1 MNPLPVD
8 SAGLH
13 SRPSRLSWFSPRSL
27 TRAASPLLIVLLA
40 MLQSAA
46 WAQGFAQQGA
56 SMDPPGRV
64 ARLNLTE
71 GAVSFAPADT
81 GGNAWTP
88 AVLNRP
94 LTSGDRLWTGPR
106 ARSELHVGSTAVRM
120 SEQTS
125 LDFLALDDS
134 VTQLRLAQ
142 GTVQLHVRTLFEGQ
156 RLEIDTPNLA
166 FVISQPG
173 NYRLDV
179 NPARNTTRVVAQSG
193 GGVIYGDNGT
203 ALNLGSQQQGNFSGT
218 QLSPAEPG
226 PAVQDSFDAWAA
238 NRDRLEDQSVSA
250 RYVPRETI
258 GYQQLD
264 SYGDWLQD
272 PSYGA
277 VWLPRALPVNWAPY
291 RAGHWSWI
299 SPWGWTWVD
308 DAPWGFAPF
317 HYGRWA
323 QIGPRWAWVPGQ
335 LPQRPVYAPA
345 LVAFVGGSSGG
356 VNWNIAIGSGGTPR
370 PGVGW
375 FPLAP
380 GEAFRPAYRASPRYI
395 TQVNNNIVVNNSV
408 NMSNNYRY
416 QRQPAAVTAV
426 SRDDFVHGRLT
437 PGSIRPLSAADL
449 GRAPLIG
456 DPVAMPQRPEL
467 RERPRLAPAAALPPA
482 KVMAQPVV
490 RSRDERGNEA
500 RAARPDNNVRN
511 SRVQAVP
518 AMPLPAAPSALS
530 MPPPAAKPGRAEPL
544 VPRATPVP
552 MQDRSAADAEQR
564 ARREQQQ
571 LQLEQARQQAEL
583 TRQQEAQRRQNEESL
598 GQRALREQALKNR
611 NAPAVA
617 TPDAGA
623 AAERRSVEQAQ
634 RAQQQQQ
641 QQQLQQAEQLRQQ
654 AQQQRAAQQDQQR
667 RASEQQRQQ
676 EQARQQAQ
684 QQQQQQLQLQLQRDQ
699 QRQQA
704 EQLRQQAQQQRA
716 AQQDQQRQANG
727 RAPRPEGEANRN
739 REP

>member
-1 MNPLPVD
+1 MNPLPAD
-8 SAGLH
+8 SAGPH

-27 TRAASPLLIVLLA
+27 TRAASPLLVVLLA

-218 QLSPAEPG
+218 QLSPAAPG

-356 VNWNIAIGSGGTPR
+356 VNWNISIGSGGTPR

-408 NMSNNYRY
+408 NVSNNYRY

-426 SRDDFVHGRLT
+426 SRDDFVRGRLT

-456 DPVAMPQRPEL
+456 DRSAMPQRPEL

-482 KVMAQPVV
+482 KV
-490 RSRDERGNEA
+490 
-500 RAARPDNNVRN
+500 
-511 SRVQAVP
+511 
-518 AMPLPAAPSALS
+518 
-530 MPPPAAKPGRAEPL
+530 
-544 VPRATPVP
+544 
-552 MQDRSAADAEQR
+552 
-564 ARREQQQ
+564 
-571 LQLEQARQQAEL
+571 
-583 TRQQEAQRRQNEESL
+583 
-598 GQRALREQALKNR
+598 
-611 NAPAVA
+611 
-617 TPDAGA
+617 
-623 AAERRSVEQAQ
+623 
-634 RAQQQQQ
+634 
-641 QQQLQQAEQLRQQ
+641 
-654 AQQQRAAQQDQQR
+654 
-667 RASEQQRQQ
+667 
-676 EQARQQAQ
+676 
-684 QQQQQQLQLQLQRDQ
+684 
-699 QRQQA
+699 
-704 EQLRQQAQQQRA
+704 
-716 AQQDQQRQANG
+716 
-727 RAPRPEGEANRN
+727 
-739 REP
+739 